1 MELKKNEFQ
10 GELRKQR
17 EQLDRI
23 QSSHSFQLENVH
35 KLHQDEKARPSLPI
49 VLSCRS
55 VSIWVYPYVIA
66 WRCERASAVLVVRL
80 SPVAQQPPAT

>member
-35 KLHQDEKARPSLPI
+35 KLHQDEKARPTVSPLSSPACPCPSGCTLMSLHGG
-49 VLSCRS
+49 
-55 VSIWVYPYVIA
+55 VSG
-66 WRCERASAVLVVRL
+66 LV
-80 SPVAQQPPAT
+80 QC